1 MHTSHFKSIPEDGW
15 PPVGTVSDD
24 RVAVVG
30 REETLFLRDGSN
42 DYYAAYFQEADAA
55 AQQAH
60 EWHAYIDCG
69 NKQLRDR
76 GVSFAFI
83 VVPNKASVLHDL
95 YPFPL
100 PATATPR
107 LQALKDLCGA
117 DLCLPFQEVHHEE
130 TRKSLFRRND
140 THLTP
145 LGNFIATKSLLD
157 HLGYGEDF
165 SLDRF
170 NYGTCRNP
178 GDLGSKFNPI
188 AYERVAFTNLSPDV
202 SETMLR
208 EPTGSCVGLTMLVS
222 NRRGCS
228 EKTALVFGNSFFERY
243 RGWGMMPMFA
253 SRFAKVVFK
262 WTHEIDFSLV
272 EEHAPDYVILQTC
285 ERFLGKPPISFR
297 EPGAQSRPTLHF
309 MTNPQTPTKSVAKV
323 ALENTGTI
331 QGQNLPSVDT
341 ELWSGG
347 TKLGSVSA
355 SSPHSLL
362 TALSR
367 WEPATGRDELRLK
380 NKRGETISSLDA
392 SEFFGAYHAEDNLL
406 EAMQRSIGP
415 GKWEVWSIGVDS
427 GRLTARVGGVI
438 PSLASRLPEVKVF
451 CNGTAALTQSGVED
465 PHFGATHWF
474 MPEGCVFGLDCTF
487 DVARGDF
494 LTFELQFDDGLP
506 ERMARQYRPIH
517 TVFNLKMLEGLPDLA
532 RMKRVSG
539 HLANEI
545 SFLNSGKT
553 SFHRLKDVFTYHN
566 KKLGRTSS
574 ETRVL
579 DWGVGCGRVA
589 RFFAKEPNCRLT
601 GIDID
606 ADNVAWCGANLVGT
620 YLAVDLMPPTRFDS
634 GSFDLIYSCSVLSH
648 LSETASHS
656 WLKELHRLLSPSGL
670 ALLSFNGSSNLA
682 TYLASRPGALGRA
695 LPRGFFDEDLNNDL
709 HGFIPSDNY
718 YRATFASDE
727 WWRTTFERYFELVAV
742 ESAVVSGHQDIAVL
756 RRKT

>member
-1 MHTSHFKSIPEDGW
+1 M
-15 PPVGTVSDD
+15 SDD
-24 RVAVVG
+24 RVAVAG

-42 DYYAAYFQEADAA
+42 DYYAAYFQDADAA

-60 EWHAYIDCG
+60 EWHAYIECG

-76 GVSFAFI
+76 GISFAFI

-95 YPFPL
+95 YPLPL
-100 PATATPR
+100 PVTTSPR
-107 LQALKDLCGA
+107 LQALKNLCGT
-117 DLCLPFQEVHHEE
+117 DLCLPFQDIRDQE
-130 TRKSLFRRND
+130 TRQSLFRRND

-145 LGNFIATKSLLD
+145 LGNFTATKSLLD
-157 HLGYGEDF
+157 HLGYAKDF
-165 SLDRF
+165 SLDCF
-170 NYGTCRNP
+170 NYGTCRHS
-178 GDLGSKFNPI
+178 GDLGSKFNPL
-188 AYERVAFTNLSPDV
+188 AYEQVAYTHLSPDV

-208 EPTGSCVGLTMLVS
+208 EPTGSCAGLTMLVS
-222 NRRGCS
+222 NRRGYS

-272 EEHAPDYVILQTC
+272 DEHAPDYVILQTC
-285 ERFLGKPPISFR
+285 ERFLGKPPVSFR
-297 EPGAQSRPTLHF
+297 EPAEHSRPPLHL
-309 MTNPQTPTKSVAKV
+309 MTDPQCPPTSITKV
-323 ALENTGTI
+323 ALDSSGI
-331 QGQNLPSVDT
+331 VRCHNLPSVDT
-341 ELWSGG
+341 ELWSGR

-367 WEPATGRDELRLK
+367 CESAIAGDELRLK
-380 NKRGETISSLDA
+380 NTHGETISSLDA
-392 SEFFGAYHAEDNLL
+392 RDFFAAYYAENDLL
-406 EAMQRSIGP
+406 KAMQQSIGP
-415 GKWEVWSIGVDS
+415 GKWEVWSIGIDS
-427 GRLTARVGGVI
+427 GRLTAQVGGVI
-438 PSLASRLPEVKVF
+438 PSLPSRLPEVKLF
-451 CNGTAALTQSGVED
+451 CNGTAALTQSAVED

-474 MPEGCVFGLDCTF
+474 MPEGCVFGFDCTF

-506 ERMARQYRPIH
+506 KRLARQYRPIH

-532 RMKRVSG
+532 RIKRVSG

-553 SFHRLKDVFTYHN
+553 SFHRLRDVFTYYQ
-566 KKLGRTSS
+566 KRASRTSGT
-574 ETRVL
+574 TRIL

-589 RFFAKEPNCRLT
+589 RFFSKEPNCRLT

-606 ADNVAWCGANLVGT
+606 ADNVAWCSANLGGA
-620 YLAVDLMPPTRFDS
+620 YFAVDLMPPTRFHD

-648 LSETASHS
+648 LSKTASHS
-656 WLKELHRLLSPSGL
+656 WLEELHRLLSPSGL

-695 LPRGFFDEDLNNDL
+695 LPSGFFDEDVNNDL

-718 YRATFASDE
+718 YRATFASDG
-727 WWRTTFERYFELVAV
+727 WWRTTFERHFELVAV
-742 ESAVVSGHQDIAVL
+742 ERAVVSGHQDLAVL
-756 RRKT
+756 RRKTLS